1 MTKIHLVIVIDEGP
15 EGGVEILAAH
25 RTRTNARITT
35 EEFNRYEPGYMRYAV
50 ASEIDLED

>member
-25 RTRTNARITT
+25 RTRTNARVTT